1 MSTTEGQG
9 QKGEEE
15 TIVIKKSIIID
26 ASPEVVFKAITDPN
40 ELTNWFPDHAILEPK
55 VGGKMKL
62 TFYNKKSETDHARTA
77 DAFPEGTVKEFIP
90 TKKLSYSW
98 QHKDV
103 PEFPETVV
111 TWELEEIGDK
121 TRVEL
126 IHSGFTGKEQRKS
139 FKEHEQGWTY
149 FLDRLEKYCKDRK
162 LSQTQ

>member
-1 MSTTEGQG
+1 MSTTERKG

-15 TIVIKKSIIID
+15 TIEIKKSIVID

-62 TFYNKKSETDHARTA
+62 SFYKEKSENDHPCTG
-77 DAFPEGTVKEFIP
+77 DASPEGTIKEFIP
-90 TKKLSYSW
+90 NKKLSYTW

-111 TWELEEIGDK
+111 SWELEDIGANK

-126 IHSGFTGKEQRKS
+126 IHSGFTGKEERKS
-139 FKEHEQGWTY
+139 FKEHDQGWTY
-149 FLDRLEKYCKDRK
+149 FLDRLEKYCKDK
-162 LSQTQ
+162 K

>member
-1 MSTTEGQG
+1 MSTTERKG

-15 TIVIKKSIIID
+15 TIEIKKSIVIH

-62 TFYNKKSETDHARTA
+62 SFYKEKSEKRTGCKA
-77 DAFPEGTVKEFIP
+77 DAFPEGTIKEFIP
-90 TKKLSYSW
+90 NKKLSYTW

-111 TWELEEIGDK
+111 SWELEDIGANK

-126 IHSGFTGKEQRKS
+126 IHSGFTGKEERKS
-139 FKEHEQGWTY
+139 FKEHDQGWTY
-149 FLDRLEKYCKDRK
+149 FLDRLEKYCKDK
-162 LSQTQ
+162 K